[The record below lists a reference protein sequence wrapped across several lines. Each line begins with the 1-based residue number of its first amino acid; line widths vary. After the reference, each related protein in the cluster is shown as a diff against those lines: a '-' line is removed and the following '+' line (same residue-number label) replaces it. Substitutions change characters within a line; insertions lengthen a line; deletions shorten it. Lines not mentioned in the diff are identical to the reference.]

1 MQPDPIAEFLAAR
14 FAPEDAS
21 LLALREAADREGL
34 PPSTTSPQVGRLLQ
48 LLLRAAH
55 ATRALEVGTLGG
67 WSAAWIA
74 RALPPGGRLVTIEQD
89 PRHADFAREWLACL
103 GLADRVEIRTGRALD
118 LLPALDG
125 ERFDLVFLDADHA
138 PLPRYLDW
146 AIRLTRPG
154 GFIVADNALAGGRFL
169 GTADDDAT
177 RGLREFHRMLAEDP
191 RIEGMVVGAED
202 GVGVAVVR

>member
-1 MQPDPIAEFLAAR
+1 VPPDPIAEFLAAR

-34 PPSTTSPQVGRLLQ
+34 PPTTTSPQVGRLLQ
-48 LLLRAAH
+48 LLLHAAGT
-55 ATRALEVGTLGG
+55 TRALEVGTLGG

-74 RALPPGGRLVTIEQD
+74 RALPAGGRLVTIEQD
-89 PRHADFAREWLACL
+89 PRHAAFAREWITRL
-103 GLADRVEIRTGRALD
+103 GLTEKVEIRTGRAL
-118 LLPALDG
+118 
-125 ERFDLVFLDADHA
+125 DHA

-169 GTADDDAT
+169 GTADDEAT

-191 RIEGMVVGAED
+191 RIEGMVLGAED
-202 GVGVAVVR
+202 GIGVAVVR